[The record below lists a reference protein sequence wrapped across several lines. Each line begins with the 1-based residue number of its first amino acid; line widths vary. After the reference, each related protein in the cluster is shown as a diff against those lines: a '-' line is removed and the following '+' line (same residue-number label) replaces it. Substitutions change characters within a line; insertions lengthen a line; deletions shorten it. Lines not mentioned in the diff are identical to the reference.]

1 MQRRR
6 AAAADPLVGRPAAG
20 RQAQWPP
27 RPYTDIM
34 ILENKKSKWGR
45 QGPGRALCQRHHR
58 VIPGAASHGASHAG
72 CRPGPGMEAALP
84 RTRDSGPGP
93 TAGADSPL

>member
-45 QGPGRALCQRHHR
+45 QGPGRALCQRHHSR
-58 VIPGAASHGASHAG
+58 GRQSRCQSRRLSARPRDGGRTAS
-72 CRPGPGMEAALP
+72 
-84 RTRDSGPGP
+84 DS
-93 TAGADSPL
+93 